1 MDPKHSLQA
10 QYLKMISVNI
20 LTYGS
25 FLLGSFI
32 LIYNF
37 SETPWENK
45 AVFMLYTEL
54 FIGFLKVNF

>member
-20 LTYGS
+20 LTYGA